1 MSMIRQC
8 YECKLFKSYS
18 WRALQD
24 MLIKVNN
31 NLDYDADK
39 KAHNNFDTSFRK
51 LHSLAKGSFNESRH
65 FIQPED
71 PTSKEGDPTFKQDSI
86 EGAGRFIIRRIR
98 ALKTGA
104 DTVSGAA
111 ENRATNGFVLIEKR
125 IWETLLCCLMMQQAK
140 FHSDIKFCLST
151 GTFVDQA
158 QKDSAKMTSYD
169 KGRSLFKNGDLTARE
184 SQVAEKT
191 IVKRILAKSFWAWST
206 NVPVERRNLMSEWNL
221 AYCIIKQHMSVSQI
235 RFSIKT
241 TPLFARF
248 SAAPAFNARILRIIN
263 FPAPSMESCLKV
275 GSSG

>member
-1 MSMIRQC
+1 MQERQEAMLESYATMLKETKNKHVDSAPELMVKVMDMIKWSKDDVLSDNFYSQPH
-8 YECKLFKSYS
+8 LFQPPIEAISALGYGDCCRSTETPASGWSYS

-111 ENRATNGFVLIEKR
+111 ENRATNGPGPEGL
-125 IWETLLCCLMMQQAK
+125 
-140 FHSDIKFCLST
+140 
-151 GTFVDQA
+151 G
-158 QKDSAKMTSYD
+158 
-169 KGRSLFKNGDLTARE
+169 
-184 SQVAEKT
+184 
-191 IVKRILAKSFWAWST
+191 
-206 NVPVERRNLMSEWNL
+206 
-221 AYCIIKQHMSVSQI
+221 
-235 RFSIKT
+235 
-241 TPLFARF
+241 
-248 SAAPAFNARILRIIN
+248 
-263 FPAPSMESCLKV
+263 
-275 GSSG
+275 

>member
-1 MSMIRQC
+1 MQMGIVVAAPRLLQVDGSDPFFQAQVINMSMIRQC

-24 MLIKVNN
+24 MLIKVGN

-51 LHSLAKGSFNESRH
+51 LHSLAKGSFNEFRH

-71 PTSKEGDPTFKQDSI
+71 PTSKEGDPNFKQDSI
-86 EGAGRFIIRRIR
+86 EGAGRFIICRIR

-111 ENRATNGFVLIEKR
+111 ENRANNGFVLIEKR

-140 FHSDIKFCLST
+140 FHSDIKFRLST

-158 QKDSAKMTSYD
+158 QKDSAKMTSYH
-169 KGRSLFKNGDLTARE
+169 KGWSLFKNGDLTARE

-191 IVKRILAKSFWAWST
+191 IVKRRHRQRGRPHRGRRRTNDASLILPQLIVFST
-206 NVPVERRNLMSEWNL
+206 
-221 AYCIIKQHMSVSQI
+221 
-235 RFSIKT
+235 T
-241 TPLFARF
+241 
-248 SAAPAFNARILRIIN
+248 
-263 FPAPSMESCLKV
+263 
-275 GSSG
+275 